1 MVRFKIIISLLCIS
15 LSGFAQNNSS
25 ISNQQ
30 LISSGINRLSG
41 IYTLMNDWDAFTFD
55 GYRWYASA
63 NGLSTLQ
70 SQNWILMLDGQPME
84 INFFSLNSVNILPL
98 TINHID
104 SIVTV
109 NHPKIVAGKFT
120 SNGFINVRTLK
131 PKNGLSITGRYT
143 AGNETGDPG
152 PYFFTEHRS
161 SNVEEDGPNLSASI
175 EYGSDNIWCRLSFYT
190 EAFSATDT
198 AMRKRN
204 PQLDWEDFKGR
215 RFSPSLQLGF
225 NALNGIH
232 NLFFGYSTS
241 EIQSFHPRTYT
252 SNDLIF
258 INPAFKDYPVQMVFK
273 HAGLN
278 GNFNLTSNSQ
288 INYSIKISSNK
299 LYSTKPKLNN
309 FDYLQTN
316 YYSNLQYYNEGRIN
330 YFLGAGF
337 DYTKLSTSYSTEKK
351 GIGLTKTF
359 GGIDFN
365 LFENMISRA
374 GTEILFTKNK
384 TAFKGYLNNSWQH
397 TNKLCFDLN
406 LAAIQTFPEEKNDLW
421 YWIENGYDVLDRMN
435 VNYSFKGQREKEFKF
450 TVDLDINYNLDPSL
464 NFQTG
469 IIYRNFNDFFIEEVI
484 GIYNPDSSFFNSFV
498 IANTN
503 SSGSAAGFSIRI
515 YNKIISSLTHSLD
528 YRFLTSASGD
538 SSFKNEWKTIPA
550 HKLNYAVT
558 FNPFE
563 SFSLWA
569 NLTFLS
575 PVSWSY
581 YPKMAELSKGFY
593 RNNLEER
600 FILDLSIRKWFWN
613 NRLRFNLLFKNILNN
628 EHKYHPLGS
637 KFNLSVFFTAELVFN
652 SIIEW

>member
-15 LSGFAQNNSS
+15 LCGFAQNNSS
-25 ISNQQ
+25 ISNQK

-41 IYTLMNDWDAFTFD
+41 IYILMNDWDTFTFD

-70 SQNWILMLDGQPME
+70 SQNWILMLDGQLME
-84 INFFSLNSVNILPL
+84 INFFSLNNINILPL

-104 SIVTV
+104 SLETV

-120 SNGFINVRTLK
+120 SNGLINIRTLK
-131 PKNGLSITGRYT
+131 PKNGLSVTGRYT

-152 PYFFTEHRS
+152 PYFYTEHRS

-175 EYGSDNIWCRLSFYT
+175 EYGFDDIWARLFFYT

-215 RFSPSLQLGF
+215 RFSPSLQVGF

-241 EIQSFHPRTYT
+241 EIQPFHPRTYT

-258 INPAFKDYPVQMVFK
+258 INPAVKDYPVQMIFK

-278 GNFNLTSNSQ
+278 GDFNLTSTSQ
-288 INYSIKISSNK
+288 INYSIKVSSNK
-299 LYSTKPKLNN
+299 LYSAKSKLNN

-316 YYSNLQYYNEGRIN
+316 YYSNLGYYNKGRIN
-330 YFLGAGF
+330 YFLGACF
-337 DYTKLSTSYSTEKK
+337 DHTELSASYSSLKK
-351 GIGLTKTF
+351 GITLTKTF

-365 LFENMISRA
+365 SFENVTSRI
-374 GTEILFTKNK
+374 GTEILFAKNK
-384 TAFKGYLNNSWQH
+384 KAFRGYLNSRWQYI
-397 TNKLCFDLN
+397 NKLWFDLN
-406 LAAIQTFPEEKNDLW
+406 LALIQTLPEEKNDLW
-421 YWIENGYDVLDRMN
+421 YWIENDYDVLKVLN
-435 VNYSFKGQREKEFKF
+435 VKHSFSGGRKKELKF
-450 TVDLDINYNLDPSL
+450 TADLNANYKLNPSL
-464 NFQTG
+464 KFNLG
-469 IIYRNFNDFFIEEVI
+469 ALYRNFSNYLIEEVI

-498 IANTN
+498 NANTN
-503 SSGSAAGFSIRI
+503 SYGSAAGFSIRI
-515 YNKIISSLTHSLD
+515 HNRIISSLTHSLD
-528 YRFLTSASGD
+528 YRFLTSVSGD
-538 SSFKNEWKTIPA
+538 SSFKNEWETFPS
-550 HKLNYAVT
+550 HKLNYMVT
-558 FNPFE
+558 FYPFE
-563 SFSLWA
+563 SFSLLA

-581 YPKMAELSKGFY
+581 YPKMAELSEGFY
-593 RNNLEER
+593 KNELDER

-628 EHKYHPLGS
+628 ELKYHPLGS
-637 KFNLSVFFTAELVFN
+637 KFYLSVFFTAELVFN
-652 SIIEW
+652 SIIE